1 MISMKKYI
9 NNIIII
15 IIIHINIQNNTNIPM
30 IIRLVTKMDNMI
42 GIFMQCVVDR
52 IEEVY
57 DIYMSILYDSMII
70 TILFIL
76 RVVTIKLLP
85 RIVLILVPI

>member
-1 MISMKKYI
+1 MML
-9 NNIIII
+9 
-15 IIIHINIQNNTNIPM
+15 
-30 IIRLVTKMDNMI
+30 RLVRKMNNMI

-70 TILFIL
+70 TRLFIL
-76 RVVTIKLLP
+76 RLVTITTITKND
-85 RIVLILVPI
+85 IKNSTTISHISIL